1 MGDRFCL
8 TLLEA
13 AEMNGF
19 NAAEMLILVDRHA
32 DIATN
37 TNDAWRIDPD
47 ALKAVI
53 DRSADYQQAA

>member
-8 TLLEA
+8 TLREA

-19 NAAEMLILVDRHA
+19 NTAEMLILVDRHA
-32 DIATN
+32 DIAVSAN
-37 TNDAWRIDPD
+37 GAWRVDPD

-53 DRSADYQQAA
+53 DGSANYQQAA